1 MTMIIVVV
9 LIAASL
15 LRTTPRRPSLCYRP
29 RKPAFREWDGK
40 GSLLSFVISLNLF
53 RRHLNESQ
61 RAMVAAKLAELE
73 QGANQH
79 RSIDLPSQAQAA
91 EMLNVSRPSVQRA
104 RKIRES
110 GDEKL
115 IADVESGKVTVSAA
129 ATVASS
135 ISGNADTPH

>member
-1 MTMIIVVV
+1 MVADK
-9 LIAASL
+9 L
-15 LRTTPRRPSLCYRP
+15 TTL
-29 RKPAFREWDGK
+29 KHG
-40 GSLLSFVISLNLF
+40 
-53 RRHLNESQ
+53 Q
-61 RAMVAAKLAELE
+61 RADA
-73 QGANQH
+73 
-79 RSIDLPSQAQAA
+79 SIDASVTQPQAA
-91 EMLNVSRPSVQRA
+91 ELLNVSRPSVQRA